1 VPGEAAYVPLA
12 HSYPGAPAQLDR
24 DWCSRRLKPLLEDP
38 GRPKVGQNLKYDAS
52 VLARYGIELR
62 GIAFDTMLESYV
74 LDATGSRHDMDTLA
88 LKYLGRTT
96 THFEDVA
103 GKGAKQITF
112 DQVGIEEAGPYAA
125 EDAEVTLALHRGA
138 VAPAR
143 GRASLRRVFS
153 DIELPLVPVL
163 SRIER
168 TGALLDEDSC
178 GSRAASSASACRR
191 SKKKPT
197 MSPGRCSTWAHRS
210 SSARSSSTSSSLPV
224 LKKTPKGAPST
235 AEEVLQELAMD
246 YPLPKLL
253 LEHRSLSKLKGTYT
267 DKLPG

>member
-1 VPGEAAYVPLA
+1 
-12 HSYPGAPAQLDR
+12 
-24 DWCSRRLKPLLEDP
+24 
-38 GRPKVGQNLKYDAS
+38 VGQNLKYDAS

-74 LDATGSRHDMDTLA
+74 LDAAGSRHDMDTLA

-112 DQVGIEEAGPYAA
+112 DQVGIEEAAAYAA
-125 EDAEVTLALHRGA
+125 EDAEVTLALHRSLWPRLEA
-138 VAPAR
+138 EPA
-143 GRASLRRVFS
+143 LRRVFTE
-153 DIELPLVPVL
+153 IELPLVPVL
-163 SRIER
+163 SRMER
-168 TGALLDEDSC
+168 TGALLDEEQLWEQSRELGQRLQALEEEAHNLAGQAFNL
-178 GSRAASSASACRR
+178 GSP
-191 SKKKPT
+191 KQLGEVLFDKL
-197 MSPGRCSTWAHRS
+197 G
-210 SSARSSSTSSSLPV
+210 LPV
-224 LKKTPKGAPST
+224 RKKTPKGAPST

-267 DKLPG
+267 DKLPA